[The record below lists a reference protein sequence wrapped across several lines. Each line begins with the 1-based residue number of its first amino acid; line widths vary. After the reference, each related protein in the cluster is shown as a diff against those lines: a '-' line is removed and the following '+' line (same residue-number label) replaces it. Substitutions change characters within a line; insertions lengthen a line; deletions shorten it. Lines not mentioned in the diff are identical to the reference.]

1 YISAYQ
7 TAEQAFAAVP
17 GNHFTYVWNLSAGTV
32 EPGRTEFDTYPGN
45 AYVSNVGI
53 DVYDWWNDDANV
65 PAIIS
70 FAHSVGKPVSFDEW
84 GVMGLNDPSFIDTI
98 ASIVRNPANDVDLQA
113 YFSANSSVITNFPA
127 AEAEYIKD
135 FAGC

>member
-70 FAHSVGKPVSFDEW
+70 FARSQAKPVSIDEW
-84 GVMGLNDPSFIDTI
+84 GLAGSDDPSFVDTI
-98 ASIVRNPANDVDLQA
+98 ASIVRDPANDVILQA
-113 YFSANSSVITNFPA
+113 YLSHGSSVITQFPS
-127 AEAEYIKD
+127 AEAEYRKD
-135 FAGC
+135 FSGC